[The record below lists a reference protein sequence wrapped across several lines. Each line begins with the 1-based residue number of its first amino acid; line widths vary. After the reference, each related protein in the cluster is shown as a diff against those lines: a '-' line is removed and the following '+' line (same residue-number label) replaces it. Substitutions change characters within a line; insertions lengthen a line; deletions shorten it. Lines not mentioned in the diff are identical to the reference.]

1 MRLACVLFDFH
12 NTLVMT
18 GSMEGWLKQAASD
31 VNETVDVANVL
42 PVLSTVWARAGAR
55 HRGAA
60 WDLDPVVHRIA
71 FEEVLSEESSCS
83 PSLARRLYDLMP
95 EQWVASPGAVE
106 LLAAMK
112 RRGVAVGLLSNTALD
127 PRRRLAEL
135 GLLEHLDAV
144 VLSEGMQQPVPTL
157 GTMSQL
163 PPGRSSIGSG
173 SEATRGPSAAA
184 PVLQGD
190 GSYDALA
197 EPEQAIV
204 RAAWDERCEVVIAAL
219 NFEQE
224 LVDQGASWAE
234 SDDAGDLLIRG
245 GE

>member
-1 MRLACVLFDFH
+1 MLFDFH

-55 HRGAA
+55 HPDAA

-83 PSLARRLYDLMP
+83 PSLARRMYDLMP
-95 EQWVASPGAVE
+95 EQWVAAPGAVE

-144 VLSEGMQQPVPTL
+144 VLSFEEGVVKPDP
-157 GTMSQL
+157 
-163 PPGRSSIGSG
+163 RFF
-173 SEATRGPSAAA
+173 A
-184 PVLQGD
+184 
-190 GSYDALA
+190 
-197 EPEQAIV
+197 
-204 RAAWDERCEVVIAAL
+204 RAAEVLCVQPGECLYVGDTPGNDGAAVGAGMTCL
-219 NFEQE
+219 LVPVVDGRPQLSTAAE
-224 LVDQGASWAE
+224 LLGVQ
-234 SDDAGDLLIRG
+234 IR
-245 GE
+245 